1 MTDSLRRSWQ
11 ERLASDRSM
20 RRISLAMRLSSV
32 LLGVIICAFQGTL
45 GQTWDLALLLAAL
58 GLVATSEAMLAGAVA
73 LVLTRCLSAEDA
85 YRCFMATEI
94 DCLIVGNRFLTR
106 DRQANRPLTDS
117 QREQWLRRFDLD

>member
-45 GQTWDLALLLAAL
+45 GQTWDLGCCWPRSPHRRERLVRGLRSPLWTLVDFAGAGLLLGWSTPSPPAICRTWWL
-58 GLVATSEAMLAGAVA
+58 P
-73 LVLTRCLSAEDA
+73 
-85 YRCFMATEI
+85 
-94 DCLIVGNRFLTR
+94 
-106 DRQANRPLTDS
+106 RPARVCDTG
-117 QREQWLRRFDLD
+117 